1 MDPRYELIT
10 TLRNAIE
17 LGHSNYIFYAILE
30 INDYIGYIHHN
41 EYDDLPP
48 LVEIDLNEDSEY
60 DDLPPL
66 IDDEHV

>member
-10 TLRNAIE
+10 TLRNAID

-30 INDYIGYIHHN
+30 INDYIGYHHN

-48 LVEIDLNEDSEY
+48 LVEEIDVDDDSEY

-66 IDDEHV
+66 IDDENV